1 MRLNGEHNSWESD
14 YWPTS
19 AQEAKEMAYTQ
30 DCEYAHTQGFCV
42 VPDGF
47 IAETQD
53 YITELEVERDVLK
66 EEALSHDK
74 YKELYQQ
81 LMVDLHS
88 LLKREDK
95 SDIIDNLAAV
105 VKHSRK
111 QEKVK
116 RSYK

>member
-30 DCEYAHTQGFCV
+30 DCEFAHVHGWCV

-47 IAETQD
+47 VVATQD
-53 YITELEVERDVLK
+53 YITELEVERDILK
-66 EEALSHDK
+66 EEAQDHDK

-81 LMVDLHS
+81 LMVNLHT
-88 LLKREDK
+88 LLKRGDK
-95 SDIIDNLAAV
+95 TEVIDDLASV

-111 QEKVK
+111 QEKTK
-116 RSYK
+116 RSYQ